1 MKTKRIRAI
10 GDEPNSTC
18 TRKASLE
25 SAMNSA
31 VRITK
36 GGATAR
42 ETNPSFDPS
51 FEPCGNLV
59 FAVSR
64 GKRIRRSV

>member
-10 GDEPNSTC
+10 GDEPNSTR
-18 TRKASLE
+18 TTKVNLE
-25 SAMNSA
+25 SAMSSA

-42 ETNPSFDPS
+42 ETNPSFGPS
-51 FEPCGNLV
+51 FEP
-59 FAVSR
+59 SQ
-64 GKRIRRSV
+64 